1 MRGRAAFGL
10 SIAATAIAVA
20 FATFLNYW
28 KLLGFRY

>member
-10 SIAATAIAVA
+10 SITVAAIAVA
-20 FATFLNYW
+20 FVTFLNYW